1 MRLSWLLTAPPDL
14 MVGDVMKR
22 EQTLIPVTMDQEE
35 VALIFQKYAL
45 ISAAVVDDAGKLVG
59 VITVDDVV
67 HIIQAEAGEDVLKL
81 SGAGD
86 GDINE
91 PVFSTYRTRSRWLV
105 ANLITGLVSAS
116 VIGAFSASIEALV
129 ALAALSPIVASV
141 GGNAGNQTMAVTV
154 RALATNQ
161 LTDSNTR
168 RTIWREIRVACLN
181 GLTLAVLMGLGV
193 VLVLGNTNLGLVIA
207 AAMLFNIVVAGLAGV
222 MVPLTL
228 DRLEADPAVASSV
241 FVTMI
246 TDSMGFFAFL
256 GLATLVGVQYLG

>member
-1 MRLSWLLTAPPDL
+1 M
-14 MVGDVMKR
+14 
-22 EQTLIPVTMDQEE
+22 
-35 VALIFQKYAL
+35 
-45 ISAAVVDDAGKLVG
+45 
-59 VITVDDVV
+59 
-67 HIIQAEAGEDVLKL
+67 
-81 SGAGD
+81 
-86 GDINE
+86 
-91 PVFSTYRTRSRWLV
+91 
-105 ANLITGLVSAS
+105 
-116 VIGAFSASIEALV
+116 
-129 ALAALSPIVASV
+129 
-141 GGNAGNQTMAVTV
+141 
-154 RALATNQ
+154 
-161 LTDSNTR
+161 
-168 RTIWREIRVACLN
+168 ACLN

>member
-1 MRLSWLLTAPPDL
+1 MTGHP
-14 MVGDVMKR
+14 
-22 EQTLIPVTMDQEE
+22 
-35 VALIFQKYAL
+35 
-45 ISAAVVDDAGKLVG
+45 AGA
-59 VITVDDVV
+59 T
-67 HIIQAEAGEDVLKL
+67 
-81 SGAGD
+81 
-86 GDINE
+86 
-91 PVFSTYRTRSRWLV
+91 
-105 ANLITGLVSAS
+105 SAS
-116 VIGAFSASIEALV
+116 FSSAI
-129 ALAALSPIVASV
+129 
-141 GGNAGNQTMAVTV
+141 TV

-246 TDSMGFFAFL
+246 TDSMGFLAFL
-256 GLATLVGVQYLG
+256 GLAAATGLVG